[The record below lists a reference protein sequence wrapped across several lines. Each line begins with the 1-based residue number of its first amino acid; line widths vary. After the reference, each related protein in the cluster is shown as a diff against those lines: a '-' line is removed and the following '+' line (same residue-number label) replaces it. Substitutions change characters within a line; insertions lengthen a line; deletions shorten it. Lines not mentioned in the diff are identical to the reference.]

1 MSSNVEQSLIEKL
14 RELPPEKQLEVLDF
28 VETLLEPK
36 DSGESQGATARKS
49 IWEEIDEIARQVP
62 EEAWEQVPADG
73 AEQHDHY
80 LYGAPRK

>member
-14 RELPPEKQLEVLDF
+14 RNLPPEKQLEVLGF

-36 DSGESQGATARKS
+36 DSGNGERVTTRKS
-49 IWEEIDEIARQVP
+49 IWEEIGEIAGQVP
-62 EEAWEQVPADG
+62 EEAWEQVPTDG

-80 LYGAPRK
+80 LYGAPKK